1 MAYNQGDIVWLDM
14 KFSNS
19 NDGKERPVLVISNS
33 SLQSF
38 DDVIALKITKT
49 HANDGFHFKLKDEM
63 LSKPLN
69 ESSSVHFSNIQT
81 ISASIFTARK
91 KPIKLDK
98 VVLDEIIEKVKDLI
112 EFE

>member
-1 MAYNQGDIVWLDM
+1 MAYDQGDIVWLDM
-14 KFSNS
+14 KFSNTQ
-19 NDGKERPVLVISNS
+19 DGKERPVLIISNS

-38 DDVIALKITKT
+38 DDVIAVKITKS
-49 HANDGFHFKLKDEM
+49 HANDGFHYKLEDEM

-91 KPIKLDK
+91 KTIKLNRK
-98 VVLDEIIEKVKDLI
+98 NLDEIIDKVKDLI
-112 EFE
+112 ELE